1 MSNHPNLTKED
12 AAWTERLRPLREPV
26 PAPRPFVYTRIEAQL
41 QAQAALAE
49 LTWWLRRPA
58 YAGALALLVLG
69 LNAGAAVRYAKPMPV
84 PAPLAAN
91 GYTAFVADYHLDPFD
106 LPHE

>member
-1 MSNHPNLTKED
+1 MSNHTNPTEED

-41 QAQAALAE
+41 QAAPAA

-69 LNAGAAVRYAKPMPV
+69 LNAGAALRYAR
-84 PAPLAAN
+84 PAPPAPAAS
-91 GYTAFVADYHLDPFD
+91 GYAAFVADYHLDPFD
-106 LPHE
+106 LLHD

>member
-1 MSNHPNLTKED
+1 MSNHSNLTEED

-41 QAQAALAE
+41 QAQAAPAA

-69 LNAGAAVRYAKPMPV
+69 LNAGAAVRYARPV
-84 PAPLAAN
+84 PATPAPAAT
-91 GYTAFVADYHLDPFD
+91 GYAAFVADYHLDPFD